1 MACTKLL
8 ALCLL
13 VVTAQYSNAESDADA
28 ESDSFYGYRGYSGGS
43 AVLRSYPAY
52 RRHYYSP
59 YAYRR
64 PHYSY
69 HRPARRYSY
78 RFVDPDPSPDPI
90 PVPEPQVAPA
100 VEEFRHLPEAHVVPA
115 VEDFLRLPEPQVVP
129 AVKEYNYSPEPQF
142 VPAVEEFR
150 RVPEP
155 QVFPAVEEYNY
166 SPEPQFV
173 PAVEEFRHVPA
184 QPIAPTVG
192 AFHEL
197 LHVAEDLK
205 AVPAVPVEHARNY
218 GGHDYDVALEP
229 VNAIDYPVEP
239 EPVVAPPV
247 AVAPVD
253 PVPYSTTVVKAVPA
267 AATSSQ
273 YHAQDEF
280 GNVAYGYKNPNS
292 YKEEKRDAYGN
303 VVGTYAYIDET
314 GVQKHLSYVADDFGF
329 RVTSTNALPV
339 APLHPDH

>member
-1 MACTKLL
+1 MG
-8 ALCLL
+8 CLL

-90 PVPEPQVAPA
+90 PVPEPY
-100 VEEFRHLPEAHVVPA
+100 VVPA
-115 VEDFLRLPEPQVVP
+115 VEDILRLPEPQVVP
-129 AVKEYNYSPEPQF
+129 EVK
-142 VPAVEEFR
+142 
-150 RVPEP
+150 
-155 QVFPAVEEYNY
+155 EYNY

-197 LHVAEDLK
+197 LHVAGDLK
-205 AVPAVPVEHARNY
+205 AVPAVPIEHARNY

-339 APLHPDH
+339 APPHPDH

>member
-1 MACTKLL
+1 
-8 ALCLL
+8 
-13 VVTAQYSNAESDADA
+13 
-28 ESDSFYGYRGYSGGS
+28 
-43 AVLRSYPAY
+43 
-52 RRHYYSP
+52 
-59 YAYRR
+59 
-64 PHYSY
+64 
-69 HRPARRYSY
+69 
-78 RFVDPDPSPDPI
+78 
-90 PVPEPQVAPA
+90 VAI
-100 VEEFRHLPEAHVVPA
+100 EA
-115 VEDFLRLPEPQVVP
+115 
-129 AVKEYNYSPEPQF
+129 
-142 VPAVEEFR
+142 
-150 RVPEP
+150 
-155 QVFPAVEEYNY
+155 
-166 SPEPQFV
+166 
-173 PAVEEFRHVPA
+173 
-184 QPIAPTVG
+184 
-192 AFHEL
+192 
-197 LHVAEDLK
+197 
-205 AVPAVPVEHARNY
+205 
-218 GGHDYDVALEP
+218 

>member
-1 MACTKLL
+1 MACTLL

-90 PVPEPQVAPA
+90 PVPEPQVVPA
-100 VEEFRHLPEAHVVPA
+100 VEEFRHL
-115 VEDFLRLPEPQVVP
+115 R
-129 AVKEYNYSPEPQF
+129 
-142 VPAVEEFR
+142 
-150 RVPEP
+150 EP

-166 SPEPQFV
+166 SPQPQFV
-173 PAVEEFRHVPA
+173 PAVEEFRNVPA

-205 AVPAVPVEHARNY
+205 AVPAVPHEHARNY

-229 VNAIDYPVEP
+229 VNAIEYPVEP

-303 VVGTYAYIDET
+303 VVGAYSYIDAT
-314 GVQKHLSYVADDFGF
+314 GVPKHLSYVADDYGF
-329 RVTSTNALPV
+329 KVTSTNALPLG
-339 APLHPDH
+339 PPHPGH

>member
-1 MACTKLL
+1 MG
-8 ALCLL
+8 CLL

-69 HRPARRYSY
+69 HHPARRYSY
-78 RFVDPDPSPDPI
+78 RFVDPDSSPDPI
-90 PVPEPQVAPA
+90 PVPEPQI
-100 VEEFRHLPEAHVVPA
+100 
-115 VEDFLRLPEPQVVP
+115 VP

-166 SPEPQFV
+166 SPEPQSV

-218 GGHDYDVALEP
+218 GGHDYDVAVEP
-229 VNAIDYPVEP
+229 VNAIDYPVEA

-247 AVAPVD
+247 SVAAVVD

-267 AATSSQ
+267 AAT
-273 YHAQDEF
+273 
-280 GNVAYGYKNPNS
+280 
-292 YKEEKRDAYGN
+292 
-303 VVGTYAYIDET
+303 
-314 GVQKHLSYVADDFGF
+314 
-329 RVTSTNALPV
+329 
-339 APLHPDH
+339 

>member
-1 MACTKLL
+1 ML

-13 VVTAQYSNAESDADA
+13 VMTAQYSNAESDADA

-90 PVPEPQVAPA
+90 PVPEPQV
-100 VEEFRHLPEAHVVPA
+100 VPA

-129 AVKEYNYSPEPQF
+129 AVKDYNYSPEPQY
-142 VPAVEEFR
+142 VA
-150 RVPEP
+150 
-155 QVFPAVEEYNY
+155 
-166 SPEPQFV
+166 
-173 PAVEEFRHVPA
+173 AVEEFRHVPA

-247 AVAPVD
+247 AVAPVVD
-253 PVPYSTTVVKAVPA
+253 PAPYSTTVVKAVPA

-339 APLHPDH
+339 APPHPDH

>member
-1 MACTKLL
+1 ML

-90 PVPEPQVAPA
+90 PVPEPQV
-100 VEEFRHLPEAHVVPA
+100 
-115 VEDFLRLPEPQVVP
+115 
-129 AVKEYNYSPEPQF
+129 
-142 VPAVEEFR
+142 
-150 RVPEP
+150 
-155 QVFPAVEEYNY
+155 
-166 SPEPQFV
+166 V

-205 AVPAVPVEHARNY
+205 AVPAVPHEHARNY

-339 APLHPDH
+339 APPHPDH

>member
-1 MACTKLL
+1 MACTLL

-69 HRPARRYSY
+69 HHPARRYSY

-90 PVPEPQVAPA
+90 PVPEPQVVPA
-100 VEEFRHLPEAHVVPA
+100 VEEFRHL
-115 VEDFLRLPEPQVVP
+115 R
-129 AVKEYNYSPEPQF
+129 
-142 VPAVEEFR
+142 
-150 RVPEP
+150 EP

-166 SPEPQFV
+166 SPQPQFV
-173 PAVEEFRHVPA
+173 PAVEEFRNVPA

-205 AVPAVPVEHARNY
+205 AVPAVPHEHARNY
-218 GGHDYDVALEP
+218 GGHDYDVALDP

-339 APLHPDH
+339 APAHPDH

>member
-1 MACTKLL
+1 MG
-8 ALCLL
+8 CLL

-90 PVPEPQVAPA
+90 PVPEPQVVPA
-100 VEEFRHLPEAHVVPA
+100 VEEFRHLQEPYVVPA
-115 VEDFLRLPEPQVVP
+115 VEDILRLPEPQVVP
-129 AVKEYNYSPEPQF
+129 EVK
-142 VPAVEEFR
+142 
-150 RVPEP
+150 
-155 QVFPAVEEYNY
+155 EYNY

>member
-1 MACTKLL
+1 MG
-8 ALCLL
+8 CLL

-90 PVPEPQVAPA
+90 PVPEPQV
-100 VEEFRHLPEAHVVPA
+100 VPA

-129 AVKEYNYSPEPQF
+129 AVKEYNYSPEPQ
-142 VPAVEEFR
+142 
-150 RVPEP
+150 
-155 QVFPAVEEYNY
+155 Y
-166 SPEPQFV
+166 V
-173 PAVEEFRHVPA
+173 PAVEEFRHAPA

-218 GGHDYDVALEP
+218 GGHNYDVALEP

-339 APLHPDH
+339 AALHPDH

>member
-1 MACTKLL
+1 
-8 ALCLL
+8 
-13 VVTAQYSNAESDADA
+13 
-28 ESDSFYGYRGYSGGS
+28 
-43 AVLRSYPAY
+43 
-52 RRHYYSP
+52 
-59 YAYRR
+59 
-64 PHYSY
+64 
-69 HRPARRYSY
+69 
-78 RFVDPDPSPDPI
+78 
-90 PVPEPQVAPA
+90 
-100 VEEFRHLPEAHVVPA
+100 
-115 VEDFLRLPEPQVVP
+115 
-129 AVKEYNYSPEPQF
+129 
-142 VPAVEEFR
+142 
-150 RVPEP
+150 
-155 QVFPAVEEYNY
+155 
-166 SPEPQFV
+166 
-173 PAVEEFRHVPA
+173 
-184 QPIAPTVG
+184 
-192 AFHEL
+192 
-197 LHVAEDLK
+197 
-205 AVPAVPVEHARNY
+205 VEHARNY
-218 GGHDYDVALEP
+218 GGHDYDVAIEP

-339 APLHPDH
+339 APPHPDH

>member
-1 MACTKLL
+1 MACTLL

-69 HRPARRYSY
+69 HHPARRYSY
-78 RFVDPDPSPDPI
+78 RFLDTEPSPDPL
-90 PVPEPQVAPA
+90 PVPEPQVVPA
-100 VEEFRHLPEAHVVPA
+100 VEEFRHLPEPHVVPA

-150 RVPEP
+150 R
-155 QVFPAVEEYNY
+155 
-166 SPEPQFV
+166 
-173 PAVEEFRHVPA
+173 VPA

-339 APLHPDH
+339 APAHPDH